1 MFMAVDKKAV
11 AAGIA
16 KAGKRLI
23 EEVSKSETLQRQIFG
38 SYTDGKPRSLTD
50 AITGEIHSPKEKAK
64 MEAQI
69 KKSKKK
75 KKKKESVGQRYA
87 KINL

>member
-1 MFMAVDKKAV
+1 MAVDKKAV
-11 AAGIA
+11 AAGLL
-16 KAGKRLI
+16 KAGKKI
-23 EEVSKSETLQRQIFG
+23 VEEVSKSETLQRQIFG

-50 AITGEIHSPKEKAK
+50 AITGEVHSPKEKAK

-69 KKSKKK
+69 AESKKK
-75 KKKKESVGQRYA
+75 KKAKEKKGERYA